1 MKMRRRVRQGKLKA
15 RLAKKR
21 VAGRGKVA
29 VAAAGAKPAKKKAA
43 APKK

>member
-21 VAGRGKVA
+21 AAGRGKA
-29 VAAAGAKPAKKKAA
+29 VAAASAKPAKKKAA